1 MRISDWSSDVCSSD
15 LSSRRIAAVRGIL
28 AYRLTEAF
36 NQRRHLGRAQLERR
50 AVDDQPRRHL
60 ADDCLLGERIFD
72 ERAPGRNQ
80 IDDVRGEPELRCD
93 LHRAVRSEEHTS
105 ELQSLMRISYAVF
118 CLKKKT
124 IQLTHTLVHSCAH
137 TLIHKH
143 DSTP

>member
-1 MRISDWSSDVCSSD
+1 MIAATSADTSESLSRRSLTSASNSAAKPGSEA
-15 LSSRRIAAVRGIL
+15 SSRRIAAVRGIL

-80 IDDVRGEPELRCD
+80 IDDVRGEPELWWD
-93 LHRAVRSEEHTS
+93 LHRTVPFYIVRAACREVVCP
-105 ELQSLMRISYAVF
+105 YV
-118 CLKKKT
+118 
-124 IQLTHTLVHSCAH
+124 
-137 TLIHKH
+137 
-143 DSTP
+143 